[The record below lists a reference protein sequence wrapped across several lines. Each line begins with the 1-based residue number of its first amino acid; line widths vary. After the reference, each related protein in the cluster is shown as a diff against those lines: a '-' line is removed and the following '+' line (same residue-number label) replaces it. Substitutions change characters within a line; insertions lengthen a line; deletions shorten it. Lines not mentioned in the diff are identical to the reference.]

1 MAVSGTNIGTVYD
14 NDQGKGLAVT
24 LDTADYYRNLALIG
38 QQKSAAAK
46 AKEAGAKALTEAAP
60 EVKWAPYINRVQQ
73 EYENLLDES
82 ARVMAERGIDNI
94 WASTDPEAQR
104 LVKNFARMKGVAT
117 GINSLY
123 ADYQKRME
131 DINNNPDKYTQES
144 IDSVLNFP
152 DQLSGVTYEDIQRG
166 SIMGEDGKIKPV
178 AIPGLKFKHPS
189 TLHDDFYIAGQ
200 KNLRA
205 LAGENGVVDPGK
217 ISNYTANYFLAEE
230 NRPNLQA
237 QRQIYD
243 ALPQD
248 GEMAKIARSEAR
260 AAGLGDNPE
269 VGLAIY
275 NMKMALSPDTPDIGK
290 VAIKMADEAPMK
302 EDFLE
307 REDVSGK
314 VAKTLR
320 EVLKNPDYP
329 RERARSYLL
338 ANRWILER
346 PDALVQ
352 LKVNP
357 ETAGDGVELFSAAL
371 DGLETI
377 IRDNISSKYH
387 SSIRFEGD
395 NRYGKEELDANADD
409 WQKRIW
415 FGNAQIANEAVGWLK
430 GEKMPGSTGIIS
442 DAEVIPAGSALMPFL
457 PALPVQTKGVMK
469 LTFKDEKT
477 AQNARVNYYKELR
490 KSIDKTG
497 MTEEEATEA
506 EKAQE
511 GLLKQLDRMFKGNEV
526 GIPLDDTNWQLL
538 KNLHRQRVKSTG
550 ALYESR
556 FPGQFQDR
564 LQIHKAD
571 PLKLD

>member
-1 MAVSGTNIGTVYD
+1 MPVSGTNIGTVYD

-38 QQKSAAAK
+38 QQKSASAK

-82 ARVMAERGIDNI
+82 AKVMAERGIDNL
-94 WASTDPEAQR
+94 WASTDPEALE
-104 LVKNFARMKGVAT
+104 LVKSFARLKGVST

-123 ADYQKRME
+123 SDYQKRME
-131 DINNNPDKYTQES
+131 DINNNPDKYTEES
-144 IDSVLNFP
+144 IDAVLNFP

-178 AIPGLKFKHPS
+178 AIPDLKFKHPS

-200 KNLRA
+200 KSLRA

-217 ISNYTANYFLAEE
+217 IANYTANYFLAEE
-230 NRPNLQA
+230 KRPNLRA

-243 ALPQD
+243 SLEPD
-248 GEMAKIARSEAR
+248 SETAKIARSEAR

-269 VGLAIY
+269 IGLAIY

-290 VAIKMADEAPMK
+290 VVIKMADEAPMK
-302 EDFLE
+302 ESSLE
-307 REDVSGK
+307 REDISGK
-314 VAKTLR
+314 VTKTLS
-320 EVLKNPDYP
+320 EILKNPDYP

-338 ANRWILER
+338 ANRWVLER
-346 PDALVQ
+346 PDVLVQ
-352 LKVNP
+352 LGVNP

-371 DGLETI
+371 DGLETM

-415 FGNAQIANEAVGWLK
+415 FGNKQIANEAAGWLK

-442 DAEVIPAGSALMPFL
+442 DSEVFTSSELML
-457 PALPVQTKGVMK
+457 PQGLNGVIK
-469 LTFKDEKT
+469 VTFKDEKT

-490 KSIDKTG
+490 RSIDKTG